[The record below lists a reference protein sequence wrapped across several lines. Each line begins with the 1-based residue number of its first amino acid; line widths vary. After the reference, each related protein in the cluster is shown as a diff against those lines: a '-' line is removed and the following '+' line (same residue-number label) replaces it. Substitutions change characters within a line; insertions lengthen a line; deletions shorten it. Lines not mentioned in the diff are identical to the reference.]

1 MKELDVLVIDAQGGG
16 LGRQIITAVKKEFPK
31 IIITA
36 VGTNAIAT
44 SNMLKAGADH
54 AASGENAV
62 ITGCRRADLI
72 IGPIGIV
79 IADALFGEVTPRM
92 ARSVGQSAAKRLL
105 IPMPTVN
112 RCDNIVIGAVRL
124 SVDEMLAEITAYLK
138 AEMNQ

>member
-1 MKELDVLVIDAQGGG
+1 
-16 LGRQIITAVKKEFPK
+16 
-31 IIITA
+31 
-36 VGTNAIAT
+36 
-44 SNMLKAGADH
+44 MLFR
-54 AASGENAV
+54 S
-62 ITGCRRADLI
+62 
-72 IGPIGIV
+72 V

>member
-1 MKELDVLVIDAQGGG
+1 
-16 LGRQIITAVKKEFPK
+16 
-31 IIITA
+31 
-36 VGTNAIAT
+36 
-44 SNMLKAGADH
+44 
-54 AASGENAV
+54 
-62 ITGCRRADLI
+62 
-72 IGPIGIV
+72 
-79 IADALFGEVTPRM
+79 M